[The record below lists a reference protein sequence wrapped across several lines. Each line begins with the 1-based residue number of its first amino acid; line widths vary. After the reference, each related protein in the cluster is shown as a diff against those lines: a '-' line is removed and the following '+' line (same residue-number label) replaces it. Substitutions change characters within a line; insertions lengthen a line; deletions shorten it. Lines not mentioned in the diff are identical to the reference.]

1 MVSSSLSVLVGALF
15 VLLASLNVVEASANY
30 QVAAFFQSTPLTAEI
45 AALAQSLAMFDS
57 LGQYLLNCEVLEP
70 GKSTAGRDRDL
81 AVREETAAMLR
92 GSQGGEEGR
101 DLAASTC
108 PSACSTSGSTK
119 CKSLGCAFCDRCRR
133 RRELPYSSLPSG
145 SSGSTTNSTT
155 GTTPANTTSGTTS
168 TSSNATAGS
177 NFTGTSSQALDIEKG
192 FNDLLKPYCVSFPG
206 CKIWTKIYRVLDN
219 GKMYPLTG

>member
-15 VLLASLNVVEASANY
+15 VLLASLNVVEASTNY

-45 AALAQSLAMFDS
+45 AALAQSLAMFES
-57 LGQYLLNCEVLEP
+57 LGQYLLNCEFLET

-92 GSQGGEEGR
+92 GSQGSEEGR
-101 DLAASTC
+101 DLATTTC

-119 CKSLGCAFCDRCRR
+119 CRSLGCAFCDRCRR
-133 RRELPYSSLPSG
+133 RRELPFSSLPSG

-168 TSSNATAGS
+168 SNATAGS
-177 NFTGTSSQALDIEKG
+177 NFTGTSPQALDIEKG
-192 FNDLLKPYCVSFPG
+192 YNDLLKPYCAGFPG

-219 GKMYPLTG
+219 GTMYPLTG

>member
-15 VLLASLNVVEASANY
+15 VLLASLNAVDASANY

-45 AALAQSLAMFDS
+45 AALAQSLAMFES
-57 LGQYLLNCEVLEP
+57 LGQYLLNCEFLEP
-70 GKSTAGRDRDL
+70 GKSSAGRDRDL
-81 AVREETAAMLR
+81 AVRDETAMLR
-92 GSQGGEEGR
+92 GSQGEEGR
-101 DLAASTC
+101 DLAVSTC

-133 RRELPYSSLPSG
+133 RRKLPYSSLSFFGSG

-155 GTTPANTTSGTTS
+155 GTTTANTTSGT

-177 NFTGTSSQALDIEKG
+177 NFTGTSSQALEIEKG
-192 FNDLLKPYCVSFPG
+192 FNDLLKPYCVGSPG

-219 GKMYPLTG
+219 GTMYPLTG